1 MLLPLETGII
11 RRLLQDAG
19 SGGKPA
25 VHADT
30 RPRRDRQGPLRLI
43 HGGDLRRVRATT
55 YVRSVNGQRRG
66 LRQDGTIEREGAL
79 ARVPAGFVPWLATEY
94 AAVHRV
100 KAPRPGA

>member
-11 RRLLQDAG
+11 RRLLRDAG

-43 HGGDLRRVRATT
+43 HGGDLRHVQPPRIRHVVCRHQ
-55 YVRSVNGQRRG
+55 G
-66 LRQDGTIEREGAL
+66 L
-79 ARVPAGFVPWLATEY
+79 ARELMPYQIAFAPAA
-94 AAVHRV
+94 
-100 KAPRPGA
+100 